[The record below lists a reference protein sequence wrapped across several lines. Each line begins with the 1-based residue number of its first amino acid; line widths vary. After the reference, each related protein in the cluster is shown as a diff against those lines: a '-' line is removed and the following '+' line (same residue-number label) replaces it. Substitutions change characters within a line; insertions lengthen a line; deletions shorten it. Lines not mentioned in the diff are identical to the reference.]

1 MLVKIQKEKDRYL
14 FLKNKKNIFT
24 PNGNF
29 LEVKK
34 KRHAELIVKEIQDK
48 IYPKDPNSI
57 TNLTFFSCNLKVDEK
72 QNIKKKII
80 ELLNFDIVFF
90 RCFEEIEL
98 VKLMN
103 KKLNPF
109 MLKFNKKFKSNL
121 TLIYSIT
128 GIPYIKSK
136 KFINFLDKLDNNNLT
151 VLFKL
156 ATLTKSVV
164 LSYFFIISEINHN
177 ILFKLTNIEY
187 HYQQK
192 RWGIVSEQKEIEK
205 NYYETLK
212 KISFFFKNIN

>member
-1 MLVKIQKEKDRYL
+1 
-14 FLKNKKNIFT
+14 
-24 PNGNF
+24 
-29 LEVKK
+29 
-34 KRHAELIVKEIQDK
+34 
-48 IYPKDPNSI
+48 
-57 TNLTFFSCNLKVDEK
+57 
-72 QNIKKKII
+72 
-80 ELLNFDIVFF
+80 
-90 RCFEEIEL
+90 
-98 VKLMN
+98 
-103 KKLNPF
+103 